1 MTKAMVL
8 YGSLDWFNQIIEAEI
23 LFIQVLETLA
33 LIPYLNCPIFHIIT
47 TEINPPI
54 WTWIFLNWSDNFRT
68 ALDD

>member
-8 YGSLDWFNQIIEAEI
+8 YGSPDWFNQIIEAEI

-54 WTWIFLNWSDNFRT
+54 
-68 ALDD
+68 